1 MTGKYRGELGSYSP
15 GGLGISRL
23 LYPDTRVPG
32 YPGTGTQVLIST
44 WYPDTQVGVDTD
56 LNELKNGTSAK
67 NGGPCTPYPIIHE
80 PELRLPSY

>member
-1 MTGKYRGELGSYSP
+1 MNYMVRRTRSAIFGRCTIFLTTQ
-15 GGLGISRL
+15 IRL
-23 LYPDTRVPG
+23 DSF
-32 YPGTGTQVLIST
+32 TGTQVLIST